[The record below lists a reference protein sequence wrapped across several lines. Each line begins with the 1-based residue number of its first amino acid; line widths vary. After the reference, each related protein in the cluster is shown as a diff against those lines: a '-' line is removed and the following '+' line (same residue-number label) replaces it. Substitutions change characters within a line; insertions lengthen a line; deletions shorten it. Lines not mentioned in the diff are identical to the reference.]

1 MQALHINGNDLTLE
15 AVREVAQPDVRRPV
29 LLDPDAREAVN
40 RARAVVDTLVAN
52 NRISYAITTGVGK
65 LSDVHIV
72 GDQVRELQ
80 INLVRSHAVGVGE
93 PLSIPDTRA
102 MMLLRA
108 NSLAKGNSGIRGIS
122 IDTICEML
130 NRGVTPMV
138 PSQGSVGAS
147 GDLAPL
153 AHLAL
158 ALIGEGECLDEK
170 GGRIPSAEALKRA
183 QIKPLVLEAKEAV
196 SLINGTQAML
206 AIGILMV
213 LAAETL
219 VDTADVIGAM
229 ACDALKGTN
238 VAFDERIQ
246 KARPHAGQIRTA
258 ANLRRLLEQSQIR
271 DSHRDCGRVQDAYSL
286 RCIPQVHGAVRDTLA
301 HCRSVFE
308 TETNSAVDN
317 PLVFV
322 KNPKAM
328 DGEGD
333 VLSGGNF
340 HGEPLAF
347 ALDFLAIA
355 LSALAGISE
364 RRLERMVNPALS
376 EGLPPFLAPGAGM
389 NSGFMMPQVTAAAL
403 VSENKVL
410 SHPASVDSITTS
422 GNKEDFVS
430 MGMTAASK
438 LKRVVENTRNTLAIE
453 AMAAAQAI
461 DFLAPLKTSKPLQQA
476 HAAIRAVCATME
488 KDRVMYRGFR
498 THCEFDC
505 ERQAGRRSALNI
517 LTKICP
523 LEICHHD
530 HELAE
535 GKGPATRFSPT
546 PRCLMRSRRERIA
559 VYSHPLS
566 ALDSPRFNASPPRGA
581 PELSAFSP

>member
-1 MQALHINGNDLTLE
+1 VAELGSEQPITNDPQLGTENRELGTALKALHINGNDLTLE
-15 AVREVAQPDVRRPV
+15 AVREVAAEKRPV

-40 RARAVVDTLVAN
+40 RARAVVDALVAN
-52 NRISYAITTGVGK
+52 NKISYAITTGVGK

-72 GDQVRELQ
+72 GDQIRELQ
-80 INLVRSHAVGVGE
+80 VNLVRSHAVGVGE
-93 PLSIPDTRA
+93 PLALPDTRA

-108 NSLAKGNSGIRGIS
+108 NSLSKGYSGVRAIV
-122 IDTICEML
+122 IDTLCEML
-130 NRGVTPMV
+130 NRGVTPLV

-158 ALIGEGECLDEK
+158 ALIGEGECINEAVK
-170 GGRIPSAEALKRA
+170 GVRIPSAEAMKRA

-206 AIGILMV
+206 AIGTLM
-213 LAAETL
+213 LLDAETL

-229 ACDALKGTN
+229 TCDALKGTN

-246 KARPHAGQIRTA
+246 KARPHAGQIKTA
-258 ANLRRLLEQSQIR
+258 ANLRRLLEPSEIRQSH
-271 DSHRDCGRVQDAYSL
+271 SDCGRVQDAYSL

-301 HCRSVFE
+301 HCRAVFE
-308 TETNSAVDN
+308 TEMNSAVDN

-340 HGEPLAF
+340 HGQPLAF

-410 SHPASVDSITTS
+410 AHPASVDSITTS

-430 MGMTAASK
+430 MGMTAANK

-461 DFLAPLKTSKPLQQA
+461 DFLAPLKTSKPLQVA
-476 HAAIRAVCATME
+476 HAAIRAVCATMV
-488 KDRVMYRGFR
+488 KDRVMYQDF
-498 THCEFDC
+498 
-505 ERQAGRRSALNI
+505 A
-517 LTKICP
+517 
-523 LEICHHD
+523 
-530 HELAE
+530 
-535 GKGPATRFSPT
+535 
-546 PRCLMRSRRERIA
+546 RIA
-559 VYSHPLS
+559 ELI
-566 ALDSPRFNASPPRGA
+566 ASGKLADAVR
-581 PELSAFSP
+581 

>member
-1 MQALHINGNDLTLE
+1 MKALHINGNDLTLE
-15 AVREVAQPDVRRPV
+15 AAREVAVDRRSA
-29 LLDPDAREAVN
+29 LLAPDAREAVN
-40 RARAVVDTLVAN
+40 RARAVVDALVAN
-52 NRISYAITTGVGK
+52 DKVSYAITTGVGK
-65 LSDVHIV
+65 LSDVRIA
-72 GDQVRELQ
+72 GAQIRELQ
-80 INLVRSHAVGVGE
+80 VNLVRSHAVGVGD
-93 PLSIPDTRA
+93 PLFIPETRA

-108 NSLAKGNSGIRGIS
+108 NSLAKGNSGVRAIV
-122 IDTICEML
+122 IDTLCEML
-130 NRGVTPMV
+130 NRGVTPVV

-158 ALIGEGECLDEK
+158 AVIGEGECFDEK
-170 GGRIPSAEALKRA
+170 GTRVASAAALKQA

-206 AIGILMV
+206 AVGTLAL

-219 VDTADVIGAM
+219 VDSADVIGAM
-229 ACDALKGTN
+229 SCDALKGTI

-246 KARPHAGQIRTA
+246 QARPHAGQMKTA
-258 ANLRRLLEQSQIR
+258 ANLRRLLDDSEIR
-271 DSHRDCGRVQDAYSL
+271 RSHRDCGRVQDAYSM

-301 HCRSVFE
+301 HCRDVFE
-308 TETNSAVDN
+308 IEVNSAVDN

-322 KNPKAM
+322 KNPKVS

-376 EGLPPFLAPGAGM
+376 EGLPPFLAPGAGLH
-389 NSGFMMPQVTAAAL
+389 SGFMMPQVTAAAL

-410 SHPASVDSITTS
+410 AHPASVDSITTS
-422 GNKEDFVS
+422 GNKEDYVS
-430 MGMTAASK
+430 MGMTAANK
-438 LKRVVENTRNTLAIE
+438 LKKVVENTRNVLAIE

-461 DFLAPLKTSKPLQQA
+461 DFLVPLKPSKPLQQA
-476 HAAIRAVCATME
+476 HAAIRAVCPTMD
-488 KDRVMYRGFR
+488 KDRVMYQDLARIAEAIASR
-498 THCEFDC
+498 
-505 ERQAGRRSALNI
+505 
-517 LTKICP
+517 K
-523 LEICHHD
+523 
-530 HELAE
+530 LAE
-535 GKGPATRFSPT
+535 VVR
-546 PRCLMRSRRERIA
+546 
-559 VYSHPLS
+559 
-566 ALDSPRFNASPPRGA
+566 
-581 PELSAFSP
+581 

>member
-1 MQALHINGNDLTLE
+1 MNALHINGNDLTLE
-15 AVREVAQPDVRRPV
+15 AVREVAVEKRPV
-29 LLDPDAREAVN
+29 LLAPDAREAVN
-40 RARAVVDTLVAN
+40 RARAVVDALVAN
-52 NRISYAITTGVGK
+52 NKVSYAITTGVGK

-93 PLSIPDTRA
+93 PLSISDTRA

-108 NSLAKGNSGIRGIS
+108 NSLAKGNSGVRAIT

-158 ALIGEGECLDEK
+158 ALIGEGECFGQDE
-170 GGRIPSAEALKRA
+170 RSARVASAEALNRV
-183 QIKPLVLEAKEAV
+183 QIKPLALEAKEAV

-206 AIGILMV
+206 AIGTLML

-246 KARPHAGQIRTA
+246 KARPHAGQIKTA
-258 ANLRRLLEQSQIR
+258 ANLRRLLEHSQIR

-301 HCRSVFE
+301 HCRLVFE

-322 KNPKAM
+322 KNLKIT

-340 HGEPLAF
+340 HGQPLAF

-410 SHPASVDSITTS
+410 AHPASVDSITTS

-430 MGMTAASK
+430 MGMTAANK
-438 LKRVVENTRNTLAIE
+438 LKKVVENTRNTLAIE
-453 AMAAAQAI
+453 AMAAAQAL

-476 HAAIRAVCATME
+476 HAAIRAVCATMD
-488 KDRVMYRGFR
+488 KDRVMYRDFARISDMIASG
-498 THCEFDC
+498 
-505 ERQAGRRSALNI
+505 
-517 LTKICP
+517 K
-523 LEICHHD
+523 
-530 HELAE
+530 LA
-535 GKGPATRFSPT
+535 
-546 PRCLMRSRRERIA
+546 A
-559 VYSHPLS
+559 VL
-566 ALDSPRFNASPPRGA
+566 R
-581 PELSAFSP
+581 

>member
-1 MQALHINGNDLTLE
+1 MAELGSEQPITNDPQLGTENRELGTALKALHINGNDLTLE
-15 AVREVAQPDVRRPV
+15 AVREVAAEKRPV

-40 RARAVVDTLVAN
+40 RARAVVDALVAN
-52 NRISYAITTGVGK
+52 NKISYAITTGVGK

-72 GDQVRELQ
+72 GDQIRELQ
-80 INLVRSHAVGVGE
+80 VNLVRSHAVGVGE
-93 PLSIPDTRA
+93 PLALPDTRA

-108 NSLAKGNSGIRGIS
+108 NSLSKGYSGVRAIV
-122 IDTICEML
+122 IDTLCEML
-130 NRGVTPMV
+130 NRGVTPLV

-158 ALIGEGECLDEK
+158 ALIGEGECINEAVK
-170 GGRIPSAEALKRA
+170 GVRIPSAEAMKRA

-206 AIGILMV
+206 AIGTLML

-229 ACDALKGTN
+229 TCDALKGTN

-246 KARPHAGQIRTA
+246 KARPHAGQIKTA
-258 ANLRRLLEQSQIR
+258 ANLRRLLEPSEIRQSH
-271 DSHRDCGRVQDAYSL
+271 SDCGRVQDAYSL

-301 HCRSVFE
+301 HCRAVFE
-308 TETNSAVDN
+308 TEMNSAVDN

-340 HGEPLAF
+340 HGQPLAF

-410 SHPASVDSITTS
+410 AHPASVDSITTS

-430 MGMTAASK
+430 MGMTAANK

-461 DFLAPLKTSKPLQQA
+461 DFLAPLKTSKPLQVA
-476 HAAIRAVCATME
+476 HAAIRAVCATMV
-488 KDRVMYRGFR
+488 KDRVMYQDF
-498 THCEFDC
+498 
-505 ERQAGRRSALNI
+505 A
-517 LTKICP
+517 
-523 LEICHHD
+523 
-530 HELAE
+530 
-535 GKGPATRFSPT
+535 
-546 PRCLMRSRRERIA
+546 RIA
-559 VYSHPLS
+559 ELI
-566 ALDSPRFNASPPRGA
+566 ASGKLADAVR
-581 PELSAFSP
+581 